1 MNDSESRHKLKVFV
15 GSSPHQRLI
24 ILLKQFSQISM
35 RDWTL
40 ILMYVRADV
49 ICGLLRDIYVPDCA
63 LIFLRNRT
71 QSEEADLSRPFPWAA
86 PLQPQRQHFIRRA
99 GIHHAGC
106 FPSRLRLFVGLSS
119 AAGRWFQLLTF
130 CCRGAAT

>member
-1 MNDSESRHKLKVFV
+1 MNDSESGHKLKVFV

-24 ILLKQFSQISM
+24 ILTLLLLRQFSQISM

-63 LIFLRNRT
+63 LIFCGIRPRVRRLIYR
-71 QSEEADLSRPFPWAA
+71 DLS
-86 PLQPQRQHFIRRA
+86 
-99 GIHHAGC
+99 
-106 FPSRLRLFVGLSS
+106 VGRTSS
-119 AAGRWFQLLTF
+119 AA
-130 CCRGAAT
+130 AAAFH